1 MSAAWHAVPE
11 RVATPEGREV
21 APPVVAR
28 LLRPGTILWFN
39 ILLAAVAFAGGAL
52 SAALTGARFVP
63 PAPRPANA
71 VSDYLTIVSTN
82 EQVLL
87 SMALGLPALGVYGNL
102 VMLCNW
108 FRFGSDCV
116 AILHGSAHELI
127 YIGIHGPLELIALTL
142 AAAAVQEL
150 GCAGLGSLV
159 WAQKFRWRAGV
170 RRYALAGALL
180 AVIAVIEVI
189 SKGMR
194 AASAHLSLNIWP
206 GF

>member
-1 MSAAWHAVPE
+1 MRFPNASRRQRAAKSRRPWS
-11 RVATPEGREV
+11 RGCSD
-21 APPVVAR
+21 PVR
-28 LLRPGTILWFN
+28 SSGSTFCWPLLRLP
-39 ILLAAVAFAGGAL
+39 AEAL